1 MAKVWVSELFNP
13 VQEDEITTIW
23 SLMSFLTNKEPN
35 VFLNKN
41 DFPRFTLYVL
51 IVLNILIGQSEHHD
65 FNWNNATLVAKLVIG
80 LKISRPYFFPTNKR
94 HKKGSAKFTTRCG
107 IFFALNSDKF
117 VALPFL
123 AALRQSKIIFGNK
136 VLQLFI
142 ISNLCNYNKRYTK
155 TSIIQNVTALS
166 FAFRDF
172 FLLQVE
178 KKWTPTLSILNLKIS
193 VSLFCA
199 RVDAKSFN
207 FQVFP
212 CHVVTKKCTKGRA
225 VMSLF
230 DKVAHLTREL

>member
-1 MAKVWVSELFNP
+1 M
-13 VQEDEITTIW
+13 
-23 SLMSFLTNKEPN
+23 
-35 VFLNKN
+35 
-41 DFPRFTLYVL
+41 
-51 IVLNILIGQSEHHD
+51 
-65 FNWNNATLVAKLVIG
+65 
-80 LKISRPYFFPTNKR
+80 
-94 HKKGSAKFTTRCG
+94 
-107 IFFALNSDKF
+107 NSDNF
-117 VALPFL
+117 VAPSFL
-123 AALRQSKIIFGNK
+123 AALRQNKIIFGNK

-142 ISNLCNYNKRYTK
+142 ISNLCNYSKRYTK

-199 RVDAKSFN
+199 RVVAKSFD

-230 DKVAHLTREL
+230 DEVAIPAHLTRELQQ

>member
-13 VQEDEITTIW
+13 VQEDEINTIR

-80 LKISRPYFFPTNKR
+80 LKISRPYFFPTYKQ
-94 HKKGSAKFTTRCG
+94 HKKGRAKLTTRWG
-107 IFFALNSDKF
+107 NYFALNSDNF
-117 VALPFL
+117 VALSFL
-123 AALRQSKIIFGNK
+123 TALRQSNIYFGNK

-142 ISNLCNYNKRYTK
+142 IGNLCNNNNKRYTK
-155 TSIIQNVTALS
+155 TLIIKNVTALP
-166 FAFRDF
+166 FLFRDF

-178 KKWTPTLSILNLKIS
+178 KNGHRRSQNWTWK
-193 VSLFCA
+193 
-199 RVDAKSFN
+199 
-207 FQVFP
+207 
-212 CHVVTKKCTKGRA
+212 
-225 VMSLF
+225 
-230 DKVAHLTREL
+230 